1 MVKFI
6 SLRQAK
12 NMSLQINSLEKS
24 FSVRTLFSDVTFA
37 VNPGECVALVGSNGS
52 GKTTLMKIILGH
64 EHPDSGS
71 VTRPKDSR
79 IGYLPQEI
87 FLADNR
93 DWATEKETMTLWEL
107 VTQAF
112 ERLKDIRSR
121 IETIEADMASGKV
134 SGAIQDEYERL
145 IADYE
150 KAGGYTWQ
158 ARTIR
163 LLKGFGFPEARFHDP
178 LKTFS
183 GGWQM
188 RAYFVRLLLTEPD
201 YLLLDEPTNYLDISS
216 ISFLEN
222 YLASYTGGILVVSHD
237 RYFLDELAT
246 SVVAIVPEGSRV
258 FRGNYS
264 GFLEA
269 REIWA
274 VEAQAAQERQD
285 RERKRVE
292 KFIERFRYK
301 ASKASQVQS
310 RIKQLEK
317 IEEVSQIRALP
328 KLSFSFPKCESSGE
342 IVLRGE
348 NITRAYGDHQV
359 LKDVSFVLNR
369 GDRLAIIGENGAG
382 KTTLMRI
389 LAGEDALWHGRLE
402 TGYRAHFGYFAQ
414 DEEISFEGDE
424 TVKDRVMREAP
435 LDVVPEVR
443 NLLGAFLFSGDDVEK
458 KVRVLSGGEKSR
470 LGLARMMLRPCNL
483 LLLDEPTN
491 HLDINSREALL
502 NALEDFP
509 GTIIIVSHDRFF
521 LDSLANRI
529 LAIENGCSTLYEG
542 NYSQYMWARQ
552 RREISAEDADVAATA
567 SASVQVSDRKQ
578 LARENVKQQK
588 QLNNRL
594 QKIKREI
601 DEHESKIEHFERL
614 LAEVEGQLADPPHGW
629 NAAEVADAA
638 RRHAEINS
646 SLDTAMAAWENLNT
660 ENEQVA
666 SELARLKEGPANG
679 AE

>member
-1 MVKFI
+1 MIECSTADGAAF
-6 SLRQAK
+6 
-12 NMSLQINSLEKS
+12 MSLQINNLEKS
-24 FSVRTLFSDVTFA
+24 FSVRKLFSGVTFA

-52 GKTTLMKIILGH
+52 GKTTMMKIILGH
-64 EHPDSGS
+64 ETPDTGT
-71 VTRPKDSR
+71 VTCPKDSR

-87 FLADNR
+87 FLADNEN
-93 DWATEKETMTLWEL
+93 WAREKETMTLWEL
-107 VTQAF
+107 ATQAF
-112 ERLKDIRSR
+112 DRLKIIRGR
-121 IETIEADMASGKV
+121 IETIEHEMAAGHIS
-134 SGAIQDEYERL
+134 ATMQDEYDRL
-145 IADYE
+145 VIEYDR
-150 KAGGYTWQ
+150 AGGYTWQ
-158 ARTIR
+158 AKTIR
-163 LLKGFGFPEARFHDP
+163 LLKGFGFPESRFHDP

-216 ISFLEN
+216 ISFLED
-222 YLASYTGGILVVSHD
+222 YLGSYTGGILVVSHD
-237 RYFLDELAT
+237 RYFLDELAG
-246 SVVAIVPEGSRV
+246 SVVAIMPEGSRT

-269 REIWA
+269 REAWA
-274 VEAQAAQERQD
+274 AEAQAAQDRQD

-317 IEEVSQIRALP
+317 IEKISQVRALP
-328 KLSFSFPKCESSGE
+328 KLSFSFPRCESSGE
-342 IVLRGE
+342 VVLRGE
-348 NITRAYGDHQV
+348 NIRRSYGDHQV

-382 KTTLMRI
+382 KTTLMRV
-389 LAGEDALWHGRLE
+389 LAGEDALWDGRLE
-402 TGYRAHFGYFAQ
+402 TGYRVHFGYFAQ

-424 TVKDRVMREAP
+424 TVQERVMREAP
-435 LDVVPEVR
+435 LDAVPQVR
-443 NLLGAFLFSGDDVEK
+443 NLLGAFLFSGDEVEK

-521 LDSLANRI
+521 LDSLATRI
-529 LAIENGCSTLYEG
+529 LAIDNGRATVYDG
-542 NYSQYMWARQ
+542 NYSQYLWARQ
-552 RREISAEDADVAATA
+552 CRELNGDIPVDAVADEGRP
-567 SASVQVSDRKQ
+567 VSDKKQ
-578 LARENVKQQK
+578 QARENNRLQK

-594 QKIKREI
+594 QKLKREI
-601 DEHESKIEHFERL
+601 EEAESLVSRL
-614 LAEVEGQLADPPHGW
+614 EQQLAEVEEQLACPPSEWSPQHVAE
-629 NAAEVADAA
+629 AAT
-638 RRHAEINS
+638 RHAAINTQLEQALS
-646 SLDTAMAAWENLNT
+646 AWESLHG
-660 ENEQVA
+660 EDQQVGA
-666 SELARLKEGPANG
+666 ELSRLKEGAANG
-679 AE
+679 

>member
-1 MVKFI
+1 
-6 SLRQAK
+6 
-12 NMSLQINSLEKS
+12 MSLQINNLEKS
-24 FSVRTLFSDVTFA
+24 FSVRTLFSGVTFA
-37 VNPGECVALVGSNGS
+37 VNPGDVVALVGSNGS
-52 GKTTLMKIILGH
+52 GKTTMMKIILGQ
-64 EHPDSGS
+64 EAPDSGM
-71 VTRPKDSR
+71 VTCPKDSR
-79 IGYLPQEI
+79 VGYLPQEI
-87 FLADNR
+87 FLADNENWTR
-93 DWATEKETMTLWEL
+93 EKETMTLWEL

-112 ERLKDIRSR
+112 DRLKLIKNR
-121 IETIEADMASGKV
+121 IEALEHDMAAGKI
-134 SGAIQDEYERL
+134 STAAQDEYDHLVIQFDR
-145 IADYE
+145 
-150 KAGGYTWQ
+150 AGGYTWQ
-158 ARTIR
+158 AKTIR
-163 LLKGFGFPEARFHDP
+163 LLKGFGFPESRFHDP

-216 ISFLEN
+216 ISFLED
-222 YLASYTGGILVVSHD
+222 YLSSYTGGILVVSHD
-237 RYFLDELAT
+237 RYFLDELAS
-246 SVVAIVPEGSRV
+246 SVVALMPEGSRT

-269 REIWA
+269 REAWA
-274 VEAQAAQERQD
+274 AEAQAAQDRQD

-292 KFIERFRYK
+292 KFIERFRFK

-310 RIKQLEK
+310 RIKQLDKIEK
-317 IEEVSQIRALP
+317 IGQVRALP

-342 IVLRGE
+342 VVLRGE
-348 NITRAYGDHQV
+348 NIKRAYGDHQV

-389 LAGEDALWHGRLE
+389 LAGEDALWSGRLE
-402 TGYRAHFGYFAQ
+402 TGYRIHFGYFAQ
-414 DEEISFEGDE
+414 DEEISFVGDE
-424 TVKDRVMREAP
+424 SVQDRVMREAP
-435 LDVVPEVR
+435 LDAVPQVR

-521 LDSLANRI
+521 LDSLATRI
-529 LAIENGCSTLYEG
+529 LAIDGGRSTVYDG
-542 NYSQYMWARQ
+542 NYSQYLWARQ
-552 RREISAEDADVAATA
+552 CRELNGEIADDGGVTENRTIT
-567 SASVQVSDRKQ
+567 DKKQ
-578 LARENVKQQK
+578 QARENNKQQK
-588 QLNNRL
+588 QLSNRL
-594 QKIKREI
+594 QKLKREI
-601 DEHESKIEHFERL
+601 EDAEARVAQLEVA
-614 LAEVEGQLADPPHGW
+614 LAAVEGQLTNPPAEW
-629 NAAEVADAA
+629 NPARVADAA
-638 RRHAEINS
+638 RQHASINTE
-646 SLDTAMAAWENLNT
+646 LEQAIAAWEGLHS
-660 ENEQVA
+660 EDEQVS
-666 SELARLKEGPANG
+666 SELTRLKEGVANG

>member
-1 MVKFI
+1 
-6 SLRQAK
+6 
-12 NMSLQINSLEKS
+12 MSLQINNLSKA
-24 FSVRTLFSDVTFA
+24 FSVRTLFSGVTFA

-52 GKTTLMKIILGH
+52 GKTTLMRIILGY

-71 VTRPKDSR
+71 VTCPRDSR

-87 FLADNR
+87 FLADNQN
-93 DWATEKETMTLWEL
+93 WAREKETMTLWEL

-112 ERLKDIRSR
+112 DRLKDIKARLESV
-121 IETIEADMASGKV
+121 EAEMTAGRT
-134 SGAIQDEYERL
+134 GAAVQDEYERL
-145 IADYE
+145 IAEYE
-150 KAGGYTWQ
+150 KSGGYTWQ
-158 ARTIR
+158 AKTIR
-163 LLKGFGFPEARFHDP
+163 LLKGFGFPESRFHDP

-188 RAYFVRLLLTEPD
+188 RGYFVRLLLTEPD

-216 ISFLEN
+216 ISFLED
-222 YLASYTGGILVVSHD
+222 YLASYPGGILVVSHD
-237 RYFLDELAT
+237 HYFLDELAS

-269 REIWA
+269 REVWA
-274 VEAQAAQERQD
+274 QEAQAAQDRQD
-285 RERKRVE
+285 RERRRVE

-317 IEEVSQIRALP
+317 IETISQVRALP
-328 KLSFSFPKCESSGE
+328 KLSFHFPDCESSGE
-342 IVLRGE
+342 VVLRGE
-348 NITRAYGDHQV
+348 KIARAYGDNKV
-359 LKDVSFVLNR
+359 LKDVSFVLDR

-389 LAGEDALWHGRLE
+389 IAGEDNMWQGRLE
-402 TGYRAHFGYFAQ
+402 TGYRVHFGYFAQ

-435 LDVVPEVR
+435 LDMVPEIR

-502 NALEDFP
+502 NALEDFT

-521 LDSLANRI
+521 LDSLATKI
-529 LAIENGCSTLYEG
+529 LAIENGRAIVYQG

-552 RREISAEDADVAATA
+552 RRELAGEVDNEIAGAAG
-567 SASVQVSDRKQ
+567 VLIPDRKQ
-578 LARENVKQQK
+578 QAREDVKQQK
-588 QLNNRL
+588 QLSNRL
-594 QKIKREI
+594 QKLKREI
-601 DEHESKIEHFERL
+601 EEHEKHIACVEQQ
-614 LAEVEGQLADPPHGW
+614 LAEVEGQLACPPPDW
-629 NAAEVADAA
+629 NASRVAEVARTHADLNSRLEAA
-638 RRHAEINS
+638 MS
-646 SLDTAMAAWENLNT
+646 AWEALHL
-660 ENEQVA
+660 ENEQTVA
-666 SELARLKEGPANG
+666 ELSRLREGNANG

>member
-1 MVKFI
+1 
-6 SLRQAK
+6 
-12 NMSLQINSLEKS
+12 MSLQINNLEKS
-24 FSVRTLFSDVTFA
+24 FSVRKLFSGVTFA

-52 GKTTLMKIILGH
+52 GKTTMMKIILGH
-64 EHPDSGS
+64 ESPDSGS
-71 VTRPKDSR
+71 VTCPKDSR

-87 FLADNR
+87 FLADNASWSR
-93 DWATEKETMTLWEL
+93 EKETMTLWEL
-107 VTQAF
+107 ATQAF
-112 ERLKDIRSR
+112 DRLKLIKER
-121 IETIEADMASGKV
+121 IETIEHEMAAGHISSSV
-134 SGAIQDEYERL
+134 QDEYDRL
-145 IADYE
+145 VVEFDR
-150 KAGGYTWQ
+150 AGGYTWQ
-158 ARTIR
+158 AKTIR
-163 LLKGFGFPEARFHDP
+163 LLKGFGFPESRFYDP

-216 ISFLEN
+216 ISFLED
-222 YLASYTGGILVVSHD
+222 YLGSYTGGILVVSHD
-237 RYFLDELAT
+237 RYFLDELAS
-246 SVVAIVPEGSRV
+246 SVVAIMPEGSRT

-269 REIWA
+269 RETWA
-274 VEAQAAQERQD
+274 AEAQAAQDRQD

-292 KFIERFRYK
+292 KFIDRFRYK

-317 IEEVSQIRALP
+317 IEKIGQVRALP
-328 KLSFSFPKCESSGE
+328 KLSFSFPECESSGE
-342 IVLRGE
+342 VVLRGE
-348 NITRAYGDHQV
+348 NIRRSYGDNQV

-389 LAGEDALWHGRLE
+389 LAGEDALWDGRLE
-402 TGYRAHFGYFAQ
+402 SGYRVHFGYFAQ

-424 TVKDRVMREAP
+424 TVQDRVLREAP
-435 LDVVPEVR
+435 LDAVPQVR
-443 NLLGAFLFSGDDVEK
+443 SLLGAFLFSGDDVEK

-521 LDSLANRI
+521 LDSLATRI
-529 LAIENGCSTLYEG
+529 LAIDRGRTTVYDG
-542 NYSQYMWARQ
+542 NYSQYLWARQ
-552 RREISAEDADVAATA
+552 CRELNGDALIETAAEEGGPVTDK
-567 SASVQVSDRKQ
+567 KQ
-578 LARENVKQQK
+578 LARENNRMQK
-588 QLNNRL
+588 QLSNRL
-594 QKIKREI
+594 QKLKREI
-601 DEHESKIEHFERL
+601 EEAEMQVSRLERA
-614 LAEVEGQLADPPHGW
+614 LAEVEGQLASPPPEW
-629 NAAEVADAA
+629 NPQRVAEAAS
-638 RRHAEINS
+638 RHAEINT
-646 SLDTAMAAWENLNT
+646 SLEKALSVWEGLHG
-660 ENEQVA
+660 EDCQVNA
-666 SELARLKEGPANG
+666 ELARLKEGVANG
-679 AE
+679 

>member
-1 MVKFI
+1 
-6 SLRQAK
+6 
-12 NMSLQINSLEKS
+12 MSLQINNLEKS
-24 FSVRTLFSDVTFA
+24 FSVRKLFSGVTFA

-52 GKTTLMKIILGH
+52 GKTTMMKIILGH
-64 EHPDSGS
+64 ETPDTGT
-71 VTRPKDSR
+71 VTCPKDSR

-87 FLADNR
+87 FLADNEN
-93 DWATEKETMTLWEL
+93 WAREKETMTLWEL
-107 VTQAF
+107 ATQAF
-112 ERLKDIRSR
+112 DRLKIIRGR
-121 IETIEADMASGKV
+121 IETIEHEMAAGHIS
-134 SGAIQDEYERL
+134 ATMQDEYDRL
-145 IADYE
+145 VIEYDR
-150 KAGGYTWQ
+150 AGGYTWQ
-158 ARTIR
+158 AKTIR
-163 LLKGFGFPEARFHDP
+163 LLKGFGFPESRFHDP

-216 ISFLEN
+216 ISFLED
-222 YLASYTGGILVVSHD
+222 YLGLYTGGILVVSHD
-237 RYFLDELAT
+237 RYFLDELAS
-246 SVVAIVPEGSRV
+246 SVVAIMPEGSRT

-269 REIWA
+269 REAWA
-274 VEAQAAQERQD
+274 AEAQAAQDRQD

-317 IEEVSQIRALP
+317 IEKISQVRALP
-328 KLSFSFPKCESSGE
+328 KLSFSFPRCESSGE
-342 IVLRGE
+342 VVLRGE
-348 NITRAYGDHQV
+348 NIRRSYGDHQV

-369 GDRLAIIGENGAG
+369 GDRLAIIGENGTG
-382 KTTLMRI
+382 KTTLMRV
-389 LAGEDALWHGRLE
+389 LAGEDALWDGRLE
-402 TGYRAHFGYFAQ
+402 TGYRVHFGYFAQ

-424 TVKDRVMREAP
+424 TVQERVMREAP
-435 LDVVPEVR
+435 LDAVPQVR
-443 NLLGAFLFSGDDVEK
+443 NLLGAFLFSGDEVEK

-521 LDSLANRI
+521 LDSLATRI
-529 LAIENGCSTLYEG
+529 LAIDNGRATVYDG
-542 NYSQYMWARQ
+542 NYSQYLWARQ
-552 RREISAEDADVAATA
+552 CRELNGDIPVDAVADEGRP
-567 SASVQVSDRKQ
+567 VSDKKQ
-578 LARENVKQQK
+578 QARENNRLQK

-594 QKIKREI
+594 QKLKREI
-601 DEHESKIEHFERL
+601 EEAESLVSRL
-614 LAEVEGQLADPPHGW
+614 EQQLAEVEEQLACPPSEWSPQHVAE
-629 NAAEVADAA
+629 AAT
-638 RRHAEINS
+638 RHAAINTQLEQALS
-646 SLDTAMAAWENLNT
+646 AWESLHG
-660 ENEQVA
+660 EDQQVGA
-666 SELARLKEGPANG
+666 ELSRLKEGAANG
-679 AE
+679 

>member
-1 MVKFI
+1 
-6 SLRQAK
+6 
-12 NMSLQINSLEKS
+12 
-24 FSVRTLFSDVTFA
+24 VTFA

-52 GKTTLMKIILGH
+52 GKTTMMKIILGH
-64 EHPDSGS
+64 ETPDTGT
-71 VTRPKDSR
+71 VTCPKDSR

-87 FLADNR
+87 FLADNEN
-93 DWATEKETMTLWEL
+93 WAREKETMTLWEL
-107 VTQAF
+107 ATQAF
-112 ERLKDIRSR
+112 DRLKIIRGR
-121 IETIEADMASGKV
+121 IETIEHEMAAGHIS
-134 SGAIQDEYERL
+134 ATMQDEYDRL
-145 IADYE
+145 VIEYDR
-150 KAGGYTWQ
+150 AGGYTWQ
-158 ARTIR
+158 AKTIR
-163 LLKGFGFPEARFHDP
+163 LLKGFGFPESRFHDP

-216 ISFLEN
+216 ISFLED
-222 YLASYTGGILVVSHD
+222 YLGSYTGGILVVSHD
-237 RYFLDELAT
+237 RYFLDELAG
-246 SVVAIVPEGSRV
+246 SVVAIMPEGSRT

-269 REIWA
+269 REAWA
-274 VEAQAAQERQD
+274 AEAQAAQDRQD

-317 IEEVSQIRALP
+317 IEKISQVRALP
-328 KLSFSFPKCESSGE
+328 KLSFSFPRCESSGE
-342 IVLRGE
+342 VVLRGE
-348 NITRAYGDHQV
+348 NIRRSYGDHQV

-382 KTTLMRI
+382 KTTLMRV
-389 LAGEDALWHGRLE
+389 LAGEDALWDGRLE
-402 TGYRAHFGYFAQ
+402 TGYRVHFGYFAQ

-424 TVKDRVMREAP
+424 TVQERVMREAP
-435 LDVVPEVR
+435 LDAVPQVR
-443 NLLGAFLFSGDDVEK
+443 NLLGAFLFSGDEVEK

-521 LDSLANRI
+521 LDSLATRI
-529 LAIENGCSTLYEG
+529 LAIDNGRATVYDG
-542 NYSQYMWARQ
+542 NYSQYLWARQ
-552 RREISAEDADVAATA
+552 CRELNGDIPVDAVADEGRP
-567 SASVQVSDRKQ
+567 VSDKKQ
-578 LARENVKQQK
+578 QARENNRLQK

-594 QKIKREI
+594 QKLKREI
-601 DEHESKIEHFERL
+601 EEAESLVSRL
-614 LAEVEGQLADPPHGW
+614 EQQLAEVEEQLACPPSEWSPQHVAE
-629 NAAEVADAA
+629 AAT
-638 RRHAEINS
+638 RHAAINTQLEQALS
-646 SLDTAMAAWENLNT
+646 AWESLHG
-660 ENEQVA
+660 EDQQVGA
-666 SELARLKEGPANG
+666 ELSRLKEGAANG
-679 AE
+679 